1 MLSGQN
7 SNVVDTKSE
16 FMWITANG
24 GGGGGCCKHIGW
36 LMCSVLIDTFY
47 MDSYDTSLPS
57 QHVYRKIEVAS
68 CTEFA

>member
-1 MLSGQN
+1 M
-7 SNVVDTKSE
+7 VVVAVVAAGILDGSC
-16 FMWITANG
+16 AL
-24 GGGGGCCKHIGW
+24 C
-36 LMCSVLIDTFY
+36 LDTFY